1 MSSVVLANN
10 KVARPAGLAIP
21 QAVNIGLL
29 LLHTGANLFQFFI
42 LPIYFLS
49 ADPWWGLALVPLA
62 ALNNPLWALMHEA
75 IHDAF
80 HSSVTVNRVAGRWLS
95 VLFGSPFEI
104 LRMTHLSHHKFNRS
118 PLEKGT
124 EMYEP
129 KQSSKWAASFKYFV
143 YILCGVYLLEVFS
156 AWLFILPKKIF
167 RKFGAGL
174 LERGDRQEKWLAV
187 KFLDENRQREIRIDG
202 LAILLLFGASAY
214 FYRGHWIAFASLI
227 GARALLVSLM
237 DNIYHYGTPVK
248 ITLSGHNLSLPRLLA
263 VGVLNFNYH
272 RIHHTHPNVPWTG
285 LPWLY
290 AQSVEH
296 CDANFF
302 VALFNQFR
310 GPLSI
315 EQLQV
320 PSPALYAES
329 ASVNAARLEAVRSQ
343 G

>member
-21 QAVNIGLL
+21 ESVNIGLM

-49 ADPWWGLALVPLA
+49 ASPWWALALVPIA

-80 HSSVTVNRVAGRWLS
+80 NSSVAVNRAAGRWLS
-95 VLFGSPFEI
+95 VIFGSPFQI
-104 LRMTHLSHHKFNRS
+104 LRLTHLSHHKFNRS

-124 EMYEP
+124 EMYES
-129 KQSSKWAASFKYFV
+129 KQSSKWVASLKYFF

-156 AWLFILPKKIF
+156 VWLFILPKRMF
-167 RKFGAGL
+167 GKFGARL
-174 LERGDRQEKWLAV
+174 LEQGDRQEKWLAA
-187 KFLDENRQREIRIDG
+187 KFLDDNRQREIRIDG
-202 LAILLLFGASAY
+202 LVIFLLFGASAY
-214 FYRGHWIAFASLI
+214 FYRGHWIAFAGMI

-237 DNIYHYGTPVK
+237 DNIYHYGTPIKV
-248 ITLSGHNLSLPRLLA
+248 TLSGHNLSLPRFLSA
-263 VGVLNFNYH
+263 GVLNFNYH

-285 LPWLY
+285 LPRLY
-290 AQSVEH
+290 AQSREH

-302 VALFNQFR
+302 VALLNQFR

-315 EQLQV
+315 EELQPQPRYGENFGV
-320 PSPALYAES
+320 DPSS
-329 ASVNAARLEAVRSQ
+329 LEAVQPQ

>member
-1 MSSVVLANN
+1 MSSAVLANN

-29 LLHTGANLFQFFI
+29 LLHTGANLFQLFI

-49 ADPWWGLALVPLA
+49 ANPWWALALAPVA

-80 HSSVTVNRVAGRWLS
+80 HSSSAVNRVAGRWLS
-95 VLFGSPFEI
+95 VLFGSPFQI
-104 LRMTHLSHHKFNRS
+104 LRLTHLSHHKFNRS

-129 KQSSKWAASFKYFV
+129 KQSGKWAASFKYFT
-143 YILCGVYLLEVFS
+143 YILCGVYLLEVLS
-156 AWLFILPKKIF
+156 AWLFILPKKMF
-167 RKFGAGL
+167 RKFGMGL

-187 KFLDENRQREIRIDG
+187 KFLDESRQREIRIDG

-227 GARALLVSLM
+227 GMRALLISLM

-248 ITLSGHNLSLPRLLA
+248 VTLSGHNLSLPRWLA

-285 LPWLY
+285 LPRLY
-290 AQSVEH
+290 AQNVEH

-302 VALFNQFR
+302 VALFQQFR

-315 EQLQV
+315 EQLQL
-320 PSPALYAES
+320 PAPALCAES
-329 ASVNAARLEAVRSQ
+329 AGVNAARLEAVRSP